1 MTIEI
6 ARFDEKEVSNIFW
19 TGLLEWFDTNGNG
32 SINQA
37 EFLSLLYG
45 IEAPIVN
52 SGDDIDTLV
61 ILFLFQI
68 CEENEKLNNLI
79 QFRQMDK
86 NGDGELSIEEI
97 VEYFHQQK
105 SDLLVKVWPKAQY
118 MWLVV
123 LRAIQASS
131 SVGNIIMDPQFQIND
146 EEVKYSDQS
155 KKSDDIIIFNRET
168 GKLEVEK
175 IPNYIRL
182 SLKVNFFFHF
192 FQKIIKKIIIII
204 I

>member
-182 SLKVNFFFHF
+182 SLKVKFFFHF